1 MKRGKRR
8 GKGRSTSK
16 LEEGKKEDR
25 AVEQQ
30 LGREAAERL
39 RAPVNYSPEP
49 ISSSDSKPFPYCG
62 LAHSACSLAVT
73 GGGAYS

>member
-1 MKRGKRR
+1 M
-8 GKGRSTSK
+8 
-16 LEEGKKEDR
+16 
-25 AVEQQ
+25 EQQ